1 MSMMSKREEER
12 MKETLNKFSEFIE
25 NHPEV
30 LESKEK
36 VVGDWTIPPIK
47 IELNPEDIE
56 VLKNHIEDYFNNI
69 VNAVPER
76 GRNV

>member
-1 MSMMSKREEER
+1 MSIMSKLEEER
-12 MKETLNKFSEFIE
+12 MNETLNKFSEFIE
-25 NHPEV
+25 SHSGV

-36 VVGDWTIPPIK
+36 VVGDWIIPPIK

-56 VLKNHIEDYFNNI
+56 VLKNHIENYFNNI

-76 GRNV
+76 DRNV

>member
-1 MSMMSKREEER
+1 MSIMSKREEER
-12 MKETLNKFSEFIE
+12 MKETLNKFSEFIK

-47 IELNPEDIE
+47 IELHPEDIE
-56 VLKNHIEDYFNNI
+56 RLKNNIENYFNNI
-69 VNAVPER
+69 INER
-76 GRNV
+76 DKNV